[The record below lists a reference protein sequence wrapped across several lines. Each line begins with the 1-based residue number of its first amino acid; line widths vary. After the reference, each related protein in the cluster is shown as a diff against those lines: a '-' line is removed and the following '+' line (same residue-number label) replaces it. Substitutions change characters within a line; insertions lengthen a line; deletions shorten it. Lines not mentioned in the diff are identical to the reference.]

1 MLQKV
6 IIAALLLL
14 SSNFTYAQDNDPST
28 LSPEQLATIFQNS
41 SHQTIAQLSNEEN
54 AKTMGGS
61 CYYKVDVPGRS
72 YFIELPNEYC
82 YY

>member
-1 MLQKV
+1 MLQKA

-14 SSNFTYAQDNDPST
+14 SSSFTYAQGNNSSR

-41 SHQTIAQLSNEEN
+41 NHQTIAQLSNEEN

-61 CYYKVDVPGRS
+61 CYYYYEIGGLAYK
-72 YFIELPNEYC
+72 IELPDDYC